1 MIDGDQA
8 KRMMEWERKTHL
20 KRILTDKMP
29 GMEIVQEA
37 LGTSRKWLKS
47 LCLGIAVRC
56 VEGVNIFLFTA
67 LPMPIRGSSLY
78 LVNIAVSSGEMF
90 VTTLHWR

>member
-8 KRMMEWERKTHL
+8 KRVMDWEGKTHL

-29 GMEIVQEA
+29 GAEIVQEA
-37 LGTSRKWLKS
+37 LGTSKKWLNS

-56 VEGVNIFLFTA
+56 VEGVGIFLFTA
-67 LPMPIRGSSLY
+67 LPIPIRGSILI
-78 LVNIAVSSGEMF
+78 LG
-90 VTTLHWR
+90 